1 MHYEVEATLD
11 NPSQGNADR
20 AAASG
25 GGGGGG
31 GAGFADGDGSGLN
44 TSGFAHDAEDEE
56 AELAA
61 AIEVRRRLLLVLLVL
76 LVLLFHFMCVLS
88 DEQRS
93 FAKTG
98 SGRISQERR
107 KLTTKSGAVS
117 ARTPCGLHPR

>member
-1 MHYEVEATLD
+1 VHYEVEATLD

-61 AIEVRRRLLLVLLVL
+61 AIEVRRRLLLLL
-76 LVLLFHFMCVLS
+76 LLFYFMCVLS